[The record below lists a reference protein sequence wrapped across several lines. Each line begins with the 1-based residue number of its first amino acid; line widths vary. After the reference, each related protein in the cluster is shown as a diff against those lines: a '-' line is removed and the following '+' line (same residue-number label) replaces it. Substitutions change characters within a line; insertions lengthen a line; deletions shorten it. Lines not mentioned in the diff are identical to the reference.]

1 MPENS
6 LSKVL
11 AAAVAAAGWH
21 ATQRCKGSAG
31 EPHINH
37 LLEVA
42 ALVSRVTRGEDADLV
57 VAALIHDAVEDQG
70 ISGQTIAAMFGENV
84 AGLVLEVIDKKSL
97 PQDVRKRLQV
107 DQAPK
112 KSQRAKILKLADKI
126 SNVTAI
132 GRDPPPDWPIERQL
146 GYVQWG
152 RDVVAGLRGASPEL
166 ERMFDEGAEE
176 ATRLIAARRR

>member
-1 MPENS
+1 
-6 LSKVL
+6 
-11 AAAVAAAGWH
+11 
-21 ATQRCKGSAG
+21 
-31 EPHINH
+31 
-37 LLEVA
+37 VA
-42 ALVSRVTRGEDADLV
+42 ALVNRVTRGEDADLV

-70 ISGQTIAAMFGENV
+70 ISGQTITAMFGENV
-84 AGLVLEVIDKKSL
+84 AGLVLEVTDNKSL
-97 PQDVRKRLQV
+97 PQEVRKRLQV

-146 GYVQWG
+146 SYVQWG

-166 ERMFDEGAEE
+166 GRMFDEGADE
-176 ATRLIAARRR
+176 ATRQIASRRR